1 MGCGGPPRSLGA
13 FYHLVHDAQP
23 ELTFDRF
30 VPWATVVL
38 GDFAAVDHELADV
51 HAVFQN
57 LADIQGIEDWSF
69 GEATW
74 SEDRVNVNGVG
85 FPPCTSN

>member
-1 MGCGGPPRSLGA
+1 MAR
-13 FYHLVHDAQP
+13 FYQLVHEEQP

-38 GDFAAVDHELADV
+38 ADFAAVDHELADV
-51 HAVFQN
+51 GEVFQN

-69 GEATW
+69 GESPGQRTKRP
-74 SEDRVNVNGVG
+74 SNVNGVVCQVCM
-85 FPPCTSN
+85 PN